1 MLELKEIK
9 RFYDV
14 SLHPQE
20 RFLLKEYLQYK
31 ILEIVFSSKYAS
43 KLVFIGGTCLRIVH
57 QNQRFSEDLD
67 FDNFN
72 LTAEE
77 FNDLG
82 LLIKNQLELQ
92 GYEVE
97 IKNVI
102 KAAFHCH
109 VRFPGLLLQSGLS
122 GYQEEKILI
131 QLDTEAQGYNFK
143 AEQQFLN
150 KFDVFTSIF
159 VAPLSLLLSQKFY
172 AVLNRKRNKG
182 RDFFDIVY
190 LMSLNVKPDFAFLE
204 QKQGITNGTQL
215 KSTILEHCQKLD
227 MNDMANDVAPFLFNA
242 NDVKKIQHFEAFLIH
257 ENL

>member
-14 SLHPQE
+14 SLHPHE

-31 ILEIVFSSKYAS
+31 ILEIIFSSKYAS
-43 KLVFIGGTCLRIVH
+43 KLVFIGGSCLRIVH

-72 LTAEE
+72 LTTDD
-77 FNDLG
+77 FNDLSRF
-82 LLIKNQLELQ
+82 IKNQLAFQ

-102 KAAFHCH
+102 KGAFHCH
-109 VRFPGLLLQSGLS
+109 IRFPKLLMQSGLS
-122 GYQEEKILI
+122 GYAEEKILI
-131 QLDTEAQGYNFK
+131 QIDTEAQGFNFK
-143 AEQQFLN
+143 VDQYFLN
-150 KFDVFTSIF
+150 KFDVFTSII
-159 VAPLSLLLSQKFY
+159 VAPLPLLLAHKFY

-190 LMSLNVKPDFAFLE
+190 LLSLNVKPDFAFLE
-204 QKQGITNGTQL
+204 QKQRIINESQL
-215 KSTILEHCQKLD
+215 KSAILEHCLKLD
-227 MNDMANDVAPFLFNA
+227 MNDMANDVAPFLFNSI
-242 NDVKKIQHFEAFLIH
+242 DVKKIQQFEAFLTN